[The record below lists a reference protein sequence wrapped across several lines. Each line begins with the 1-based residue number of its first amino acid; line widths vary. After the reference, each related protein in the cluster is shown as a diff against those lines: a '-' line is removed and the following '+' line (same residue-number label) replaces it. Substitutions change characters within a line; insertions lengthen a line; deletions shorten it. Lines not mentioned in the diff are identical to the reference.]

1 MPTQSLLE
9 RFANLFY
16 EPIISFPPVAPPPPV
31 VPPVLAHAP
40 RKLRTP
46 QPTLEKILASALAS
60 WGLAGSSITSIAA
73 DLAEIVKMYYDK
85 PVAPTPVPPVA
96 RPVVPPIPPVAPP
109 MPPVPHK

>member
-9 RFANLFY
+9 RFSNLFY
-16 EPIISFPPVAPPPPV
+16 EPIVSFPPVTLPPPV
-31 VPPVLAHAP
+31 PPVTAHPP
-40 RKLRTP
+40 RRLRTP

-85 PVAPTPVPPVA
+85 PVVPVTPAPVA
-96 RPVVPPIPPVAPP
+96 RPTVPPVPHVAPP
-109 MPPVPHK
+109 LPPVPHK